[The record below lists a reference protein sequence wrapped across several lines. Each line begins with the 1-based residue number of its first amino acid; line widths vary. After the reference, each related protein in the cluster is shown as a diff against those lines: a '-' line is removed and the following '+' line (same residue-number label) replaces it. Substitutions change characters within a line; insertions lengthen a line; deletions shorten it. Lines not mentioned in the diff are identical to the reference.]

1 MMILRSIANELCG
14 LQRDQGVRARSRVV
28 SRVAGRRKVSGT
40 NYRRLGD
47 SEPTLVGN
55 LKVSE
60 TQGKRGGGRESVA
73 GGGKAWRGEGKRGG
87 GREMEVHGGGH
98 ESAV

>member
-1 MMILRSIANELCG
+1 M
-14 LQRDQGVRARSRVV
+14 RARSRVV
-28 SRVAGRRKVSGT
+28 SRAAGRRKVSGT

-60 TQGKRGGGRESVA
+60 TQGKRGGGRET
-73 GGGKAWRGEGKRGG
+73 
-87 GREMEVHGGGH
+87 EVHGGGH